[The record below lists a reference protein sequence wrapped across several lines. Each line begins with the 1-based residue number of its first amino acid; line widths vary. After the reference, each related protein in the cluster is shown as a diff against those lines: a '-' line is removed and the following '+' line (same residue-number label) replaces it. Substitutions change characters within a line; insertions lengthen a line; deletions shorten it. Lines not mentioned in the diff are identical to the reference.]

1 MSSQP
6 LDEILLNKIDRFHKK
21 QIDKKCPNC
30 MLKQC

>member
-6 LDEILLNKIDRFHKK
+6 LDEILSNKIDRFYKK